1 MDYIASFA
9 IVVTCLAASMLAFF
23 LGALAYYGIKRIVG
37 VDDEEGFLCYPQ
49 NRDRFISF
57 AKRISVEGDNG
68 FVSSLDKLSLED
80 RNKFNVGM
88 DNIRR
93 KIRDK
98 NIGVDDD
105 NT

>member
-1 MDYIASFA
+1 MIDYTAVFA
-9 IVVTCLAASMLAFF
+9 IVVTVFAASMLAFF
-23 LGALAYYGIKRIVG
+23 CAALAYYGIKRILG
-37 VDDEEGFLCYPQ
+37 DSDEKGFLCYPQ

-57 AKRISVEGDNG
+57 AKRISAEGDDG
-68 FVSSLDKLSLED
+68 FVSRLDKLSLED
-80 RNKFNVGM
+80 RSKFNVGM

-105 NT
+105 T